1 MDGNEY
7 IEAEFRVKD
16 ERFDASE
23 IECKLAK
30 FNEVALEH
38 DSSINNSNDAL
49 YGNFSPG
56 NQTQKLCIN
65 SVYDVLNF
73 LSQFTGSFS
82 LIYISLHT
90 GRIYILK
97 DDYGFKSLLV
107 SFNTENKTV
116 VISDKA
122 LNTNGKCYE
131 LPPFITLLFGKN
143 LSMYLRPKSNIHKLT
158 GKEFPQTLITDDL
171 VNHVINNIH
180 NELISSIKEI
190 CNVSGPKECVS
201 ILFSGGLDS
210 TLISVIT
217 LSQTKFSYYQLI
229 NVCFKDSAD
238 VSEFGVAPDRITSLL
253 SYEELV
259 NLFPNLDIR
268 LVLIDVSSEDYSRDE
283 PEIFAL
289 TYPNNTHMDL
299 NIGASLYYAGT
310 LKGKLLSKEFFKS
323 KDWSQMKSNISI
335 LKSINFKVTISK
347 KNSVKSGVFMEL
359 DESQAESDS
368 NINLSEFL
376 SELNKYCTDI
386 VRLWKRNFG
395 RDDRVLNFRNLNALY
410 PFLANNIV
418 NSMLTLPFNPAV
430 IVDFLDPPNWFK
442 SLNIYRGIDANLLL
456 NSEFLSNSSGK
467 SVSIFINKW
476 ILREIAYM
484 NGLRMC
490 CNFKKRAIQFGTKSA
505 KIFNR
510 LHNMSNRHASNKG
523 SNILHLYIS
532 S

>member
-38 DSSINNSNDAL
+38 DSSINNSNDGLFSSCNIENCKLSSSRNTLDFESDVFNLSIKCSKIVKICNLCILAL

-347 KNSVKSGVFMEL
+347 KYRF
-359 DESQAESDS
+359 
-368 NINLSEFL
+368 
-376 SELNKYCTDI
+376 YC
-386 VRLWKRNFG
+386 
-395 RDDRVLNFRNLNALY
+395 Y
-410 PFLANNIV
+410 PLI
-418 NSMLTLPFNPAV
+418 
-430 IVDFLDPPNWFK
+430 I
-442 SLNIYRGIDANLLL
+442 
-456 NSEFLSNSSGK
+456 
-467 SVSIFINKW
+467 
-476 ILREIAYM
+476 
-484 NGLRMC
+484 
-490 CNFKKRAIQFGTKSA
+490 
-505 KIFNR
+505 
-510 LHNMSNRHASNKG
+510 
-523 SNILHLYIS
+523 IS
-532 S
+532 SHLSG